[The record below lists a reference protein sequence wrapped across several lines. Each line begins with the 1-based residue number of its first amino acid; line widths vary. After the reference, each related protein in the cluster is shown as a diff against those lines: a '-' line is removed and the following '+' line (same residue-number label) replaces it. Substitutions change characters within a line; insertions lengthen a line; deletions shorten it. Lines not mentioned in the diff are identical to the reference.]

1 MKKPEKD
8 FVWPPKHAGGRPRHF
23 TSAKKLQDKVD
34 DYFEFGIKEKSVIL
48 GTAPYQRE
56 IKIQSPTTTG
66 LAFFLGFASRQSLYD
81 YGKNGEFSYII
92 KRAALKIEQN
102 YEEMLMSSTGL
113 VSGPIFALKNM
124 GWTDKTE
131 IAMGGIKG
139 GAPVIIELGTG
150 KNPDQEDEI
159 TE

>member
-1 MKKPEKD
+1 MKKPETD
-8 FVWPPKHAGGRPRHF
+8 YVWPPKPFGRPRHF
-23 TSAKKLQDKVD
+23 SSAKKLQEKVD
-34 DYFEFGIKEKSVIL
+34 EYFATGITEKVHIV
-48 GTAPYQRE
+48 GTSPYQRE
-56 IKIQSPTTTG
+56 VRLKVPSTTG

-81 YGKNGEFSYII
+81 YGKNGDFSYII
-92 KRAALKIEQN
+92 KRATLLIEQN

-150 KNPDQEDEI
+150 KNPDQENEI